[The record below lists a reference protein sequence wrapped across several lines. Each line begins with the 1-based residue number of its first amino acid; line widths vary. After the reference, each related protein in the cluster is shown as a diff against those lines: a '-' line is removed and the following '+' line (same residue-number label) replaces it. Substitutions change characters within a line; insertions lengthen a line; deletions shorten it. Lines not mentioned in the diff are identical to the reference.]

1 MYCRYTNDGTQSC
14 NAILYRHFNYI
25 NGYCCNRGG
34 DGPMTM
40 YILWTIILSGIG
52 TLLLRI
58 TPFIAIAQL
67 QLSEKVIQWLS
78 FIPITLFAALV
89 VDGLIIQESGH
100 FGFRL
105 NWIYVFAVIPTLLAT
120 LISRSLTI
128 AVIIGMVSVA
138 CLRLILPL

>member
-1 MYCRYTNDGTQSC
+1 
-14 NAILYRHFNYI
+14 
-25 NGYCCNRGG
+25 
-34 DGPMTM
+34 MTM

-58 TPFIAIAQL
+58 TPFIAITQL

-78 FIPITLFAALV
+78 FIPITLFAALI
-89 VDGLIIQESGH
+89 VDGLIIQETGH